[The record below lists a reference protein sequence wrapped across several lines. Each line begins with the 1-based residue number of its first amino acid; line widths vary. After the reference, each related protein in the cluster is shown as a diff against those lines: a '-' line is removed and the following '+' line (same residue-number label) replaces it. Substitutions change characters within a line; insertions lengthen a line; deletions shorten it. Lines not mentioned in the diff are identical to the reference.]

1 VLQGSGEGVIFPFK
15 SLKIE
20 GSGNRLNRHSVAAG
34 VFLSGCLVALIFAVP
49 HSRILAAP
57 DATFTVES
65 LTSPAGANSS
75 EPQITVQGDR
85 LILSWLEVGTEK
97 TTLKYAERTASGWTV
112 PQSVYSSDSFFVNA
126 FDVPSVRAL
135 SDGMIAAHWTES
147 LGDESDASR
156 VRVSWSKD
164 RGHTWSRPASP
175 HHDGTK
181 TEHGFVSLFQT
192 PGVAAASAGF
202 GLVWIDGRLTDPE
215 KETGDM
221 SLRAT
226 TYDVAGKQMLEKIV
240 VPRICECCA
249 TASADTSEGVI
260 VAFRNRTK
268 DEIRDIYVE
277 RLVAGHWS
285 APTVVHDDD
294 WKITACPING
304 PAISANGREVAV
316 AWYTAKDDQGKAFVA
331 FSHDAGHTFGAPI
344 RVDDSTSLGR
354 LGVQI
359 LADGSAAVTY
369 NEFANKHSQFRVRKI
384 FPTGVRSAAVTVAET
399 SSGRYP
405 RVARDRNELL
415 FSWTDGEGTAT
426 KVLTARAS
434 LDSK

>member
-1 VLQGSGEGVIFPFK
+1 VKSEGGS
-15 SLKIE
+15 
-20 GSGNRLNRHSVAAG
+20 NRLNRSSVAAA
-34 VFLSGCLVALIFAVP
+34 VFLLACFVALIFAVP
-49 HSRILAAP
+49 RSRTLAAP
-57 DATFTVES
+57 DATFTVEP
-65 LTSPAGANSS
+65 LTSPAGAKSS

-85 LILSWLEVGTEK
+85 LILSWLEVGDVK
-97 TTLKYAERTASGWTV
+97 TTLKYAERTPSGWTA
-112 PQSVYSSDSFFVNA
+112 PQSVYSGDTFFVNA
-126 FDVPSVRAL
+126 YDVPSVRAL
-135 SDGMIAAHWTES
+135 SDGTIAAHWTES
-147 LGDESDASR
+147 LGEESDASR
-156 VRVSWSKD
+156 IRVSWSKD
-164 RGHTWSRPASP
+164 KGHTWSRPVSP

-192 PGVAAASAGF
+192 PATTAANAGF

-226 TYDVAGKQMLEKIV
+226 SYDAAGKQGLEKIV
-240 VPRICECCA
+240 DPRICECCA

-268 DEIRDIYVE
+268 DEIRDIYVA
-277 RLVAGHWS
+277 RLVAGKWA
-285 APTVVHDDD
+285 APTVVHDDG

-304 PAISANGREVAV
+304 PAISANGKEVAV
-316 AWYTAKDDQGKAFVA
+316 AWYMAKDDQGKAFVA
-331 FSHDAGHTFGAPI
+331 FSHDAGRTFGAPT

-354 LGVQI
+354 LGVQM

-369 NEFANKHSQFRVRKI
+369 NEFANKHSQFRVRRI
-384 FPTGVRSAAVTVAET
+384 SPDGVRSPAVTVADT

-405 RVARDRNELL
+405 RVARVRNELL
-415 FSWTDGEGTAT
+415 FSWTDGEGAAT